1 MEQSLNEVNDILEMT
16 IESIGDS
23 VITTDNTGI
32 ITTFNKAAENLT
44 EWTRESAIGIDFN
57 KIFTLI
63 NFKSREVIQISFNEI
78 IRKKKSVGFKEDTVL
93 ISKSGK
99 EYFVS
104 ATISNITNKQNNI
117 VIGVVIL
124 LRDITKLKMLEN
136 EVRHEKEKAQAA
148 NVAKSAFLAS
158 MSHEIRTPLNG
169 IEGMIDM
176 TLLTN
181 LTDEQKENLLIAK
194 ECSNSLMEVIN
205 NILDFSKIEAGKMV
219 VKNTQFYLNDLIDR
233 TVKTNI
239 IHAKEKEIEFIS
251 KVNSGLTGEFTG
263 DSGKIQQILNNL
275 VSNAIKF
282 TSQGSVSLET
292 EKLSED
298 EKTMLLRFSVTD
310 TGIGISSED
319 IDKLFKSFSQV
330 DGTYTRKYGG
340 TGLGLII
347 SKRLAQL
354 IGGEIH
360 VESIKDKGS
369 KFSLILKVEKFLNVN
384 NNEIILKEDKDE
396 NNITGISRKILIVED
411 NEANQ
416 IVLSRMCSVMN
427 HRIKLADNGLKALE
441 ILSEETFDLILMDIQ
456 MPMMN
461 GVEATKIIREKEK
474 KSGAHIPI
482 IALTAYALF
491 GDREKFLKIG
501 MDDYLPKPINLN
513 DLHKCIEKAIMKE
526 KNNELYHDALYY
538 LNIKETDNNLED
550 QKEKIKRVSIEIN
563 KFKSLIFQENYKGC
577 ENSSHILKELS
588 LNMKSVI
595 MKNASFRAELAAR
608 RKDMN
613 GLNEQI
619 RIIEDEYKRIKKT
632 V

>member
-1 MEQSLNEVNDILEMT
+1 MEQSLKEVNDILEMT
-16 IESIGDS
+16 IESIADS
-23 VITTDNTGI
+23 IITTDNTGI
-32 ITTFNKAAENLT
+32 ITTFNKAAEHLT
-44 EWTRESAIGIDFN
+44 EWPKESAIGVEFN
-57 KIFTLI
+57 NVFTLT
-63 NFKSREVIQISFNEI
+63 NFKSREVVRISFDEI
-78 IRKKKSVGFKEDTVL
+78 ISKNFSVGLKEDTIL

-104 ATISNITNKQNNI
+104 ATISNITNKQNDI

-148 NVAKSAFLAS
+148 NIAKSAFIAS

-181 LTDEQKENLLIAK
+181 LTNEQKENLLIAK
-194 ECSNSLMEVIN
+194 ECSKSLMEVIN
-205 NILDFSKIEAGKMV
+205 NILDFSKIEAGKMI
-219 VKNTQFYLNDLIDR
+219 VKNTQFYINDLVDR

-239 IHAKEKEIEFIS
+239 VHAKEKGIQFIS
-251 KVNSGLTGEFTG
+251 NVNTSITGEFTG

-275 VSNAIKF
+275 ISNAIKF

-298 EKTMLLRFSVTD
+298 ENTMLLRFSVTD
-310 TGIGISSED
+310 TGIGISLED

-347 SKRLAQL
+347 SKKLAQL
-354 IGGEIH
+354 IGGEIY

-369 KFSLILKVEKFLNVN
+369 KFSLIIKIEKYQNTDN
-384 NNEIILKEDKDE
+384 NKIIVKQNKID

-411 NEANQ
+411 NEVNQ
-416 IVLSRMCSVMN
+416 VVLSRMCSVMN
-427 HRIKLADNGLKALE
+427 HEIKLADNGLKAIE
-441 ILSEETFDLILMDIQ
+441 ILNEETFDLILMDIQ
-456 MPMMN
+456 MPIMN
-461 GVEATKIIREKEK
+461 GVEATKIIREREK
-474 KSGAHIPI
+474 LTGVHIPI

-501 MDDYLPKPINLN
+501 MDDYLAKPINLN
-513 DLHKCIEKAIMKE
+513 DLYKCIEKAIIMQ
-526 KNNELYHDALYY
+526 NNELYHDALYY
-538 LNIKETDNNLED
+538 LDIKEADNNLND
-550 QKEKIKRVSIEIN
+550 HKEKIRQVCIEIS
-563 KFKSLIFQENYKGC
+563 KFKSLISQENFKEC
-577 ENSSHILKELS
+577 ENTSHILKELS

-595 MKNASFRAELAAR
+595 MRNASFRAELAAR
-608 RKDMN
+608 RKDIN